1 MPHKT
6 LIKQPFIVSNHPSF
20 GNQKGSVFIE
30 GDRITH
36 VISEHETRLLEELI
50 EAADDVIEAEN
61 DILIPGMV
69 NSHYHSYTN
78 VLKGTVNNLPLE
90 LWTLYTVA
98 YGHALEEEDLYLS
111 ALLGC
116 IEMMKAGVTSCLD
129 HFPHIGKAEAALSA
143 YEESGMRVAFA
154 PMLHDVP
161 DEEFFQLYV
170 PDSLKSK
177 SKGASPAEMKS
188 FYRSLLSSYH
198 KRDGRIEIQ
207 LGPNAPQRC
216 SPEMLSMCNELS
228 EVEGLRV
235 HTHLLETKAQRLQG
249 DLAFEGGVVGHLDR
263 AGLIDE
269 RLSVAHAVWL
279 NSSEIALLRNRGVA
293 VVHNP
298 ASNLLLGSGVAPIP
312 SFSKQGGH
320 VAIGTDGSNCGTNQ
334 NLFEAMRLT
343 TLIQRVGQDY
353 SSWLDT
359 EDVIQMGTTSG
370 ASILGKENE
379 LGRIVEN
386 DLADL
391 VLLDGK
397 TSMLSPLNDPVS
409 QLVHQENGQSVKSV
423 MVNGRW
429 TVKEGTLLTIDEE
442 NVLRKVRERREAMM
456 DRCREPLERAGRL
469 RPYFEQVIS
478 NYNFQ

>member
-1 MPHKT
+1 M
-6 LIKQPFIVSNHPSF
+6 
-20 GNQKGSVFIE
+20 
-30 GDRITH
+30 
-36 VISEHETRLLEELI
+36 ISEHETRLLEELI
-50 EAADDVIEAEN
+50 EAADDVVEAEN

-90 LWTLYTVA
+90 LWALYTVA

-129 HFPHIGKAEAALSA
+129 HFPHIGKSEAALSA

-177 SKGASPAEMKS
+177 SKGASPTEMKS
-188 FYRSLLSSYH
+188 FYRSLLSTYH

-216 SPEMLSMCNELS
+216 SSEMLSMCNELS
-228 EVEGLRV
+228 EIEGLRV

-249 DLAFEGGVVGHLDR
+249 DLAYDGGIVGHLDR

-269 RLSVAHAVWL
+269 RLSVAHGVWL
-279 NSSEIALLRNRGVA
+279 SPSEIELFQERGVT

-298 ASNLLLGSGVAPIP
+298 ASNLVLGSGIAPIT
-312 SFSKQGGH
+312 SITS
-320 VAIGTDGSNCGTNQ
+320 VALGTDGSNCGTNQ
-334 NLFEAMRLT
+334 NMFEAMRLT
-343 TLIQRVGQDY
+343 TLLHRLNQDY
-353 SSWLDT
+353 SSWFDAK
-359 EDVIQMGTTSG
+359 DVFRMATTSG
-370 ASILGKENE
+370 ASILGKESE
-379 LGRIVEN
+379 LGRIREN
-386 DLADL
+386 ELADV
-391 VLLDGK
+391 VLLDGM
-397 TSMLSPLNDPVS
+397 TSSLSPLNDPVS
-409 QLVHQENGQSVKSV
+409 QLVHQENGQAVKSV
-423 MVNGRW
+423 IVNGKW
-429 TVKEGTLLTIDEE
+429 TVKERKLLTIDEE
-442 NVLRKVRERREAMM
+442 KVLNQVRERREAMM
-456 DRCREPLERAGRL
+456 NRCREPLGRAERL